1 MARGRTVVP
10 VRIPTGTS
18 LSQEINI
25 DSLTIVGIIM
35 PPAWDAAG
43 IAFQALVAEPS
54 ALPKVPVYGN
64 VVDQAAAAINITGV
78 TAGVYVAISRQV
90 AQSLTALGRML
101 VRSGTNAVPVNQT
114 AQRDFYLVCVEG

>member
-35 PPAWDAAG
+35 PPVWDAAG